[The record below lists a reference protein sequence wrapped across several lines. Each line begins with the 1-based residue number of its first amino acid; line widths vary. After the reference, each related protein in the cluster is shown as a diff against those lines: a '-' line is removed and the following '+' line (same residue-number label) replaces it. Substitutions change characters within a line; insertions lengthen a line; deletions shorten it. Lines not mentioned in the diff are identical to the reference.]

1 MGTLVFVTLLY
12 DNNDKMAK
20 KISLKIDDLLLLL
33 LIKVYRC
40 DDGHPCP
47 RQIVLLMALIFIF
60 IFIYIYIY
68 IYSDMCVGWYGDVA
82 EFIHGFIGT

>member
-1 MGTLVFVTLLY
+1 LNITYTYICVLPLQCMGTLVFVTLLY

-60 IFIYIYIY
+60 IFIYIYI
-68 IYSDMCVGWYGDVA
+68 
-82 EFIHGFIGT
+82 